1 MKVAQIQPGAS
12 DISLVV
18 QPQRLLL
25 RLETRRLPDP
35 SATTTTSENSSS
47 GPVTTM
53 VSLVAGDETGTVRVV
68 LWDGA
73 AALVCPAPAH
83 TLTALPLVLRGCCAA
98 VFDGRIELRLLDGT
112 GTVALL
118 AAETAGV
125 PAPPVLVNTA
135 VDVSA
140 TLWEPTALTL
150 P

>member
-18 QPQRLLL
+18 LPQRLLL
-25 RLETRRLPDP
+25 RLETRRPPDD
-35 SATTTTSENSSS
+35 SSS
-47 GPVTTM
+47 DSSSSSDSGPATTM
-53 VSLVAGDETGTVRVV
+53 VVLVAGDETGTVRVV
-68 LWDGA
+68 LWDAA

-83 TLTALPLVLRGCCAA
+83 ALTPLPLVLRRCRAA
-98 VFDGRIELRLLDGT
+98 VFDGRVELRLLDGD

-118 AAETAGV
+118 VAETAGV
-125 PAPPVLVNTA
+125 PAPPATVNTA

-140 TLWEPTALTL
+140 TLWEPTALSL